1 MRFSSRKLHDVKSN
15 STQTETPTVQKS
27 GEHFNLRT
35 PQNPADTLQRFG
47 DKRDVTSTAS
57 AAVEIKQDT
66 LQRFGDKR
74 DVGELLGIC
83 NRSVDNLLAKGCPHL
98 KLGKRRVRFDLDD
111 VREWA
116 KREFGTR
123 RVGKEKRVVNPIC
136 FCTSGI
142 RPGSALVSVLWFLF
156 RYFAA
161 WFARLLTDI
170 DNETECDL

>member
-35 PQNPADTLQRFG
+35 PQNPA
-47 DKRDVTSTAS
+47 
-57 AAVEIKQDT
+57 DT